1 MNLTTFIFKNPFRS
15 IDNTENQAQ
24 WMMSADS
31 KNESN
36 KTSWLSNSYV
46 ITALATLVIGSTVY
60 LCYQHGLFSDPAEI
74 ITTLPHMVPNSK
86 ITRCLGTFSDCIK
99 QAQQLKTPVL
109 VQLNPTTWQVIPY
122 LAAHS

>member
-1 MNLTTFIFKNPFRS
+1 MNLTTSIFKNPFRS
-15 IDNTENQAQ
+15 IDNIENQAQ

-31 KNESN
+31 KNASN

-60 LCYQHGLFSDPAEI
+60 LCYQHGLFSAPAEI
-74 ITTLPHMVPNSK
+74 ITTSSNTIPNAK
-86 ITRCLGTFSDCIK
+86 IPICLGTISNCIK

-109 VQLNPTTWQVIPY
+109 VQLNPTTWQVISP
-122 LAAHS
+122 